1 MIPIFEIM
9 KTSPPSDDDE
19 PLVVLVLFV
28 LAGICV
34 LAGLASGVPA
44 GTVQAFL
51 MGSLFGCSGA
61 LGFWAL
67 AVIIRLLHRIERNT
81 RR

>member
-1 MIPIFEIM
+1 M
-9 KTSPPSDDDE
+9 KPSPSQDDE

-28 LAGICV
+28 LAGLCV
-34 LAGLASGVPA
+34 LAGVASGVPA
-44 GTVQAFL
+44 GTVSAILF
-51 MGSLFGCSGA
+51 GTLFGCSGA
-61 LGFWAL
+61 LGFWSL

>member
-1 MIPIFEIM
+1 M
-9 KTSPPSDDDE
+9 KTPPPSDDDE

-28 LAGICV
+28 LAGLCV
-34 LAGLASGVPA
+34 LAGVASGIPA
-44 GTVQAFL
+44 GTVPAI
-51 MGSLFGCSGA
+51 LFGALLGCSGA
-61 LGFWAL
+61 LVFWSL

>member
-1 MIPIFEIM
+1 M
-9 KTSPPSDDDE
+9 KTSPSLNDDDE

-28 LAGICV
+28 LAGLCV
-34 LAGLASGVPA
+34 LAGIASGMPA
-44 GTVQAFL
+44 GTMSAILF
-51 MGSLFGCSGA
+51 GALFGCSGA
-61 LGFWAL
+61 LAFWSL

>member
-1 MIPIFEIM
+1 M
-9 KTSPPSDDDE
+9 KTPPPSDDDE

-28 LAGICV
+28 LAGLCV
-34 LAGLASGVPA
+34 LAGIASGIPA
-44 GTVQAFL
+44 GTVPAILF
-51 MGSLFGCSGA
+51 GALFGCSGA
-61 LGFWAL
+61 LACWSL